1 MSITLTGDTNTPAL
15 PTELVRCP
23 LCGEDKGY
31 TLGTADTY
39 RWWTV
44 CCGACGRQVDE
55 CRSNSNT
62 SINAAKPLSWPAAD
76 EVWNQAGALAE
87 ALRAKVQAQAL
98 QILALTGEVAEL
110 AADAGRFR
118 WLAGNGWAEPAI
130 YATGPREWGA
140 NGVAL
145 LAGPQLA
152 DCIDGAMAE
161 SKVE

>member
-55 CRSNSNT
+55 CRSDSNT
-62 SINAAKPLSWPAAD
+62 SMNAAKPLSWPAAD
-76 EVWNQAGALAE
+76 EVWNQAGAHAETLRSDSDLLAWVLAHPE
-87 ALRAKVQAQAL
+87 TYAEVLLDAAAGEGEVRALLERRRAG
-98 QILALTGEVAEL
+98 LTG
-110 AADAGRFR
+110 GMR
-118 WLAGNGWAEPAI
+118 
-130 YATGPREWGA
+130 T
-140 NGVAL
+140 
-145 LAGPQLA
+145 
-152 DCIDGAMAE
+152 
-161 SKVE
+161 